1 MLGRAGSVVAPIFAP
16 LGFGDWQAT
25 VTTVMGLVAKEEVVG
40 SLGTLMGVEGDALE
54 MVEEG
59 DYEGLG
65 AIADRFTPL
74 SAVTFLMF
82 NLLCAPCFAAIGA
95 IRREMNNGKWTFF
108 AVGYMT
114 VFAYVTS
121 FIVFQLGTLF
131 GGGAFTALSAIAI
144 VLLLALLFLLFRPNP
159 NAQDDSSSA
168 VTAAA

>member
-1 MLGRAGSVVAPIFAP
+1 
-16 LGFGDWQAT
+16 
-25 VTTVMGLVAKEEVVG
+25 
-40 SLGTLMGVEGDALE
+40 
-54 MVEEG
+54 
-59 DYEGLG
+59 
-65 AIADRFTPL
+65 
-74 SAVTFLMF
+74 MF